1 MLRMVELSYWR
12 WGSLISR
19 INHSLNGLLFT
30 TGDHY
35 LYTIHTVKQSLKL
48 SREHSGKM
56 LKYLCSGHTICP
68 SNSSPGN
75 YPKEI
80 IRWETKLNLQRCGSP
95 FYTII
100 RKHKEKIK
108 TVYPSKRRLVKLE
121 MAFKHWDMSYK
132 NIWNLYPS
140 FKHLSIW
147 QHKALIPK
155 GSYWLELTRVTLGHI
170 FSTVTWFPVLLMLH
184 TACLSMLLAWF
195 LSAFEFVNPDV
206 EESCWS

>member
-68 SNSSPGN
+68 NNSSPGN
-75 YPKEI
+75 YPEEI
-80 IRWETKLNLQRCGSP
+80 IRWETKLNLQRCGSQ

-121 MAFKHWDMSYK
+121 MVHLNTGICHIKTSE
-132 NIWNLYPS
+132 ISTLP
-140 FKHLSIW
+140 LSIW
-147 QHKALIPK
+147 VS
-155 GSYWLELTRVTLGHI
+155 GNTRPSFQRAAIG
-170 FSTVTWFPVLLMLH
+170 W
-184 TACLSMLLAWF
+184 
-195 LSAFEFVNPDV
+195 N
-206 EESCWS
+206 